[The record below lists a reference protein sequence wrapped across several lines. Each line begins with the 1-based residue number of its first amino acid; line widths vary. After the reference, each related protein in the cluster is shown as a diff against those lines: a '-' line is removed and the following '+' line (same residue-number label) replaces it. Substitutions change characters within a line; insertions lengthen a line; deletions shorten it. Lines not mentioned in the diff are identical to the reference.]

1 MESPKAERLL
11 RVGLVQMNTVPCEA
25 AENRKTAERLIRRAA
40 EAGADLVVL
49 PETWNVGF
57 FPRRFLADLAD
68 PEDGESRALLSRL
81 AKELGV
87 AVAGGSIPTRRGGSI
102 AVSPWGEILAEAGSE
117 EELVVADLRLEAVRE
132 ARRAMNV
139 LADRRPELYEG
150 LSRPVPSQKGEEF
163 S

>member
-57 FPRRFLADLAD
+57 FPDAFLLIWRNRRTEKAVRFFHGLRRSLA
-68 PEDGESRALLSRL
+68 
-81 AKELGV
+81 
-87 AVAGGSIPTRRGGSI
+87 
-102 AVSPWGEILAEAGSE
+102 SPW
-117 EELVVADLRLEAVRE
+117 RE
-132 ARRAMNV
+132 ALFPRAAAAPLPFLRGV
-139 LADRRPELYEG
+139 RSWP
-150 LSRPVPSQKGEEF
+150 RPVRKKSLSLLTCVWKL
-163 S
+163 